1 MGYEFLE
8 DVALADVA
16 CKVWGDTLEA
26 LLTEAGVALVNVM
39 INNIDAIQENES
51 RSIHVCGETMEM
63 LLFNFLQE
71 IIYYKD
77 AEKLLLV
84 YFQLDIENTQKE
96 WVLNCRAAGEVLD
109 PLRHEQLV
117 DVKSVTLHQLDVSRN
132 DRGWSAFII
141 LDI

>member
-1 MGYEFLE
+1 
-8 DVALADVA
+8 
-16 CKVWGDTLEA
+16 
-26 LLTEAGVALVNVM
+26 VALVNVM
-39 INNIDAIQENES
+39 IKNIDAIQENES
-51 RSIHVCGETMEM
+51 RSLHLCGDTMEL

-84 YFQLDIENTQKE
+84 YYHLDIENTLKE
-96 WVLNCRAAGEVLD
+96 WVLNCRAAGEDLD

-117 DVKSVTLHQLDVSRN
+117 DVKAVTLHQFKVPQS

>member
-84 YFQLDIENTQKE
+84 YFQLDIKNTQKE

-109 PLRHEQLV
+109 PQRHEQLV

>member
-51 RSIHVCGETMEM
+51 RSLHVCGDTMEL

-84 YFQLDIENTQKE
+84 YYHLDIENTQKE